1 MASWARMAANYELR
15 IANCLG
21 FCGGVR
27 RAMETFERL
36 RAETPAEEPV
46 YVLHEL
52 VHNRVVT
59 GQMESRGAVFIAT
72 PEELPEGATCLIGAH
87 GVGAETE
94 RLLRKR
100 TGHLVDA
107 TCPIVAKVQ
116 QSAAKLTAEEALVL
130 FGVRGHP
137 EAVGILGHAGT
148 ARHFLVTGAEEIA
161 ALPELSR
168 PVLLCQTTMSHEQA
182 DSVFAALRARFPD
195 ARRDGVICHASSER
209 QSAVEEL
216 VEHIDLLLVI
226 GSSHSSNANRLRE
239 IGERSGIPSYLIEG
253 PEQLPA
259 ELGNFRR
266 IGLSAGAST
275 PDEQIRLT
283 VEALRQILE
292 I

>member
-1 MASWARMAANYELR
+1 
-15 IANCLG
+15 
-21 FCGGVR
+21 
-27 RAMETFERL
+27 METFERL

-195 ARRDGVICHASSER
+195 ARRDG
-209 QSAVEEL
+209 
-216 VEHIDLLLVI
+216 
-226 GSSHSSNANRLRE
+226 NRLARRHRE
-239 IGERSGIPSYLIEG
+239 TSLRLPRQHLRARANLFLSSRRYRKDGQAPAPLRTDDRGQGVEPPCVSGPVVG
-253 PEQLPA
+253 
-259 ELGNFRR
+259 
-266 IGLSAGAST
+266 
-275 PDEQIRLT
+275 
-283 VEALRQILE
+283 
-292 I
+292 